1 MAAIHPFRF
10 AVQCGSAP
18 SGMAWG
24 EKARRAESLGYDA
37 FVLPDH
43 VGHQLAPFPAMVAA
57 ADATDEISVGVLVID
72 NDFRHPLL
80 LAQEAASVHVLTDGR
95 HELGIGAGW
104 NGRDYTALGIPFE
117 PPRVRFEK
125 LAEAVE
131 IVDRYLDC
139 EVFSFSG
146 NHYTVTDV
154 QPIATPKR
162 PSLLIAGG
170 GPRILRLAAERA
182 DIVGIFITSKTDGS
196 GFVDE
201 ELRPEIFEAK
211 CERVRRI
218 ADQKGRDPQL
228 NILVQHVEVT
238 NDRMGAAAKRA
249 PEYGCD
255 AETLMR
261 LPFELIG
268 TVDQIVADLEERRER
283 FGISYIT
290 VYEPYMEAMAPA
302 IERLAGR

>member
-1 MAAIHPFRF
+1 MAGMHPFRF
-10 AVQCGSAP
+10 AVQCGSAL
-18 SGMAWG
+18 SRTAWG
-24 EKARRAESLGYDA
+24 EKARRAEKLGYNA

-43 VGHQLAPFPAMVAA
+43 VGDLFAPFPAMLAA
-57 ADATDEISVGVLVID
+57 ADATEAISVGVLVID

-95 HELGIGAGW
+95 LELGIGAGW

-125 LAEAVE
+125 LAEAVQ
-131 IVDRYLDC
+131 IVDRYLDG

-146 NHYTVTDV
+146 NHYTVTDA

-162 PSLLIAGG
+162 PTLLIAGG

-218 ADQKGRDPQL
+218 AVQNGRDPQL

-255 AETLMR
+255 AETFMR

-268 TVDQIVADLEERRER
+268 TIDQIVADLEERRER

-290 VYEPYMEAMAPA
+290 VYEPYMEAMAPV